1 MGVQPG
7 CLKKFLTSGFLL
19 CNDIFCYFK
28 HLTNF
33 LLFQNSN
40 ICTSLP
46 EEIKLFHDLS
56 SIDVEEFV
64 QNLGPLREEIVSRM
78 SFCRLNSK
86 EEYDVCISNCLK
98 QFKLESLRFDKLILV
113 EEYQRSTSEE
123 ENKVDIKNNK
133 MENNENLNN
142 EDNELEMKTN
152 VQRMRSCKSNDSEAT
167 LPAFRPNIVIDTS
180 CNNASAYDC
189 DPRECCVIGKSIS
202 REDFKSKHSYITAWA
217 ECQSETCL
225 NRDSADSVNSN
236 NGEDTNLDAISVV
249 EKFSDDCSERNSLLA
264 AEIHLSTLNAK
275 VTAEGKETPS
285 KEIAP
290 LSNNVYADCVK
301 SVISDHVK
309 QSAQPIHNT
318 INKGLIRTQEESES
332 NISSDL
338 KRYDKMS
345 LQSVLNTVDSNG
357 IGRVTQSCSEKL
369 NGEAC
374 RTSNEILSD
383 RESHNIFDEAKVRQ
397 CLKITLIHK
406 GCGIWAVKTTNNRKR
421 SQCESDNCT
430 ESKNNPQTI
439 LEEGANQHYKKV
451 KLTLADD
458 SSPQNTRLN
467 LDKKLKNE
475 VTCRTLAVK
484 TLNKRKRSKSE
495 SDNCTES
502 KNNTQAILE
511 ERANQHC
518 KKVKLTLADDSS
530 SQNAKL
536 IFDKNLKHEP
546 VLGCGTLAVKILNKR
561 KRSESESENRTIS
574 TNDALAIIEGK
585 AKQGC
590 KVPKRMKLISAQDN
604 FSENAEFTLPEDS
617 SSKNLKQEPIRKK
630 KVKSLRRLARA
641 IGAMKSRIVNRPM
654 LRRVA
659 TIRPFLI

>member
-1 MGVQPG
+1 MY
-7 CLKKFLTSGFLL
+7 
-19 CNDIFCYFK
+19 NDIFCYFK

-33 LLFQNSN
+33 LLFQNPN

-78 SFCRLNSK
+78 SFCQLNSK

-113 EEYQRSTSEE
+113 EEYERSTSEE

-133 MENNENLNN
+133 MENNENSNN

-152 VQRMRSCKSNDSEAT
+152 VQKMRCCKSNDSEAT
-167 LPAFRPNIVIDTS
+167 LPAFRPNIVIDIS

-189 DPRECCVIGKSIS
+189 DPSECCVIGKSIS
-202 REDFKSKHSYITAWA
+202 REDFKSKHSYITALA

-225 NRDSADSVNSN
+225 NRDCADSASSN
-236 NGEDTNLDAISVV
+236 NGEDMYLDAGLVV
-249 EKFSDDCSERNSLLA
+249 EKLSDDGSERNSVLA
-264 AEIHLSTLNAK
+264 AEIQLSTLTAK
-275 VTAEGKETPS
+275 LTAESTETPS

-290 LSNNVYADCVK
+290 FSSNVYADCLK

-309 QSAQPIHNT
+309 QPAQSIYNKVY
-318 INKGLIRTQEESES
+318 KGLIRTQEESGS
-332 NISSDL
+332 NLSSDL
-338 KRYDKMS
+338 KCYDKMS
-345 LQSVLNTVDSNG
+345 LQSVINTVDSNE
-357 IGRVTQSCSEKL
+357 IARNTQGSNQKL

-374 RTSNEILSD
+374 KISNEILSD
-383 RESHNIFDEAKVRQ
+383 RESHNISDEAMVRQ
-397 CLKITLIHK
+397 SLKITLIHK
-406 GCGIWAVKTTNNRKR
+406 GCGIWAVKT
-421 SQCESDNCT
+421 
-430 ESKNNPQTI
+430 SK
-439 LEEGANQHYKKV
+439 
-451 KLTLADD
+451 
-458 SSPQNTRLN
+458 
-467 LDKKLKNE
+467 
-475 VTCRTLAVK
+475 
-484 TLNKRKRSKSE
+484 KRKRSESE

-502 KNNTQAILE
+502 KNSTQAILAKT
-511 ERANQHC
+511 ANQHC
-518 KKVKLTLADDSS
+518 KRVKFTLADDSS
-530 SQNAKL
+530 PQNAKL
-536 IFDKNLKHEP
+536 TFDKNLKHEP
-546 VLGCGTLAVKILNKR
+546 ILGCGTLAVKILNKR
-561 KRSESESENRTIS
+561 KRSESTSDNRTNS

-590 KVPKRMKLISAQDN
+590 KVPKRMKLTAVPDN

-630 KVKSLRRLARA
+630 KFKSLRRLARA

>member
-1 MGVQPG
+1 MGVQQG

-19 CNDIFCYFK
+19 YNDILRYFK

-33 LLFQNSN
+33 LLFQNPN

-78 SFCRLNSK
+78 SFCQLNSK

-113 EEYQRSTSEE
+113 EEYERSTSEE

-133 MENNENLNN
+133 MENNENSNN

-167 LPAFRPNIVIDTS
+167 LPAFRPNIMIDTS
-180 CNNASAYDC
+180 CNNASPYDC
-189 DPRECCVIGKSIS
+189 DPSECCVIGKSIS

-217 ECQSETCL
+217 ECQYETCL
-225 NRDSADSVNSN
+225 NRDCADSASSN
-236 NGEDTNLDAISVV
+236 NGEDMDLDAGLVV
-249 EKFSDDCSERNSLLA
+249 EKLSDDGSERNSVLA
-264 AEIHLSTLNAK
+264 AEIQLSTLTSK
-275 VTAEGKETPS
+275 LTAESTETPS

-290 LSNNVYADCVK
+290 LSSNVYADCLK

-309 QSAQPIHNT
+309 QPTQPIHNT
-318 INKGLIRTQEESES
+318 INRGLIRTQEESGS
-332 NISSDL
+332 NLSSDL
-338 KRYDKMS
+338 KCYDKMS
-345 LQSVLNTVDSNG
+345 MQSVINTVDSNE
-357 IGRVTQSCSEKL
+357 IARNTQGSNEKL

-374 RTSNEILSD
+374 QISNEILSD
-383 RESHNIFDEAKVRQ
+383 RESHNISDEAMVRQ
-397 CLKITLIHK
+397 SLKITLIHK
-406 GCGIWAVKTTNNRKR
+406 GCGIWAVKT
-421 SQCESDNCT
+421 
-430 ESKNNPQTI
+430 I
-439 LEEGANQHYKKV
+439 
-451 KLTLADD
+451 
-458 SSPQNTRLN
+458 
-467 LDKKLKNE
+467 
-475 VTCRTLAVK
+475 
-484 TLNKRKRSKSE
+484 NKRKRSESE
-495 SDNCTES
+495 SINCTES
-502 KNNTQAILE
+502 KNNTQGILE
-511 ERANQHC
+511 ERANQHY
-518 KKVKLTLADDSS
+518 KRVKLTLTDDSS
-530 SQNAKL
+530 PQNEK
-536 IFDKNLKHEP
+536 INWDKNLKHDAT
-546 VLGCGTLAVKILNKR
+546 CRTLAVKTR
-561 KRSESESENRTIS
+561 KRSESEPDNRTNS
-574 TNDALAIIEGK
+574 TNEALAIIEGK
-585 AKQGC
+585 AKQDC

-604 FSENAEFTLPEDS
+604 FSENTEFTLPEDS

-630 KVKSLRRLARA
+630 KFKSLRRLARA